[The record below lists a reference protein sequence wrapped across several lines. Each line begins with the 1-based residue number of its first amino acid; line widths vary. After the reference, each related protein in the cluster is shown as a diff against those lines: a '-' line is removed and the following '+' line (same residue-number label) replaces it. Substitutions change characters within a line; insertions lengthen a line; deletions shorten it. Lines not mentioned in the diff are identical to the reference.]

1 MAFFVTRLCF
11 YRSRL
16 YFLLMSTENID
27 RASIGGSIG
36 GGWALPEA
44 LAPSFTHPLKC
55 VEEKEVNLGADRHKI
70 RRKTAPTRLEL
81 LLKLE
86 GDFRKRLGPIR
97 VTPSQAGVILFLRRQ
112 ADANVTDAAT
122 ALGVSQA
129 TLSRTVT
136 TLVRNQWVA
145 KRRSAKDVR
154 VVALSLSRRGN
165 ALALQINQRVRQVNA
180 PLAQHTIE
188 P

>member
-1 MAFFVTRLCF
+1 MGIA
-11 YRSRL
+11 
-16 YFLLMSTENID
+16 M
-27 RASIGGSIG
+27 
-36 GGWALPEA
+36 
-44 LAPSFTHPLKC
+44 
-55 VEEKEVNLGADRHKI
+55 HKVQK
-70 RRKTAPTRLEL
+70 KTGPTRLEL
-81 LLKLE
+81 LLRLE

-97 VTPSQAGVILFLRRQ
+97 VTLSQAGVILFLRRH
-112 ADANVTDAAT
+112 AEANVTDAAT

-145 KRRSAKDVR
+145 KRRSAKDDR

-188 P
+188 PSA